1 MAQFLF
7 VFLIVPLFGFLLGTI
22 IPKKN
27 EKTLSRVSFIT
38 LGFQFISVLIFTI
51 YWGLHGH
58 PQLYTKE
65 LTLYN
70 SHLVHFEMFLDFRY
84 DNVTAVFL
92 LVGAYIAFLI
102 TSYSRN
108 YLHREMGFKRFFST
122 IMFFYL
128 GFNTIV
134 LSGNLTSIFVGWE
147 IAGIASFLLIAYY
160 RNRYIPVK
168 NALNIFSVYRL
179 GDLALILA
187 MWLSHHLWHS
197 NVSLLQYHDEAS
209 VLNVINNH
217 QALAI
222 TFSIFVVIT
231 ACVKSAQVPFSS
243 WLPRAMEG
251 PTPSSAIFYTSLSVH
266 LGVLLLLRTY
276 PFWSHLLS
284 VQLVVIGIGII
295 TYVISTISS
304 RVQPSIKGQIAYSV
318 TAQVGLMFIEV
329 ALGWHVL
336 VLIHFTSHALL
347 RSYQLLVSPSIVTY
361 EIRKQFYQFV
371 PTKRIKH
378 SPFIQNFKNS
388 IYVLSLVEWYMD
400 DVMHHAVWNS
410 FKVIGKKLHKI
421 SHSAFL
427 VVAGVLSAVTLAL
440 FFTNQNQLELHPIFI
455 RVIPVLLTLVGL
467 MFALRSFTEKKSIF
481 FAWRALLINHILIF
495 IAMMYNKMEFSQLA
509 IYFGGVLL
517 SYVVGLI
524 ALKKITTLEED
535 VNLNGYQGH
544 CYEHP
549 KIEILFFLACI
560 GIFGFPITSTF
571 LGIELVFGNIQ
582 LYQIGLVSIISLS
595 LLVSSLSVMRMYSRI
610 FLGPHV
616 KTYHESARR
625 SS

>member
-7 VFLIVPLFGFLLGTI
+7 VFLMVPLFGFLLGTI
-22 IPKKN
+22 IPRQN

-38 LGFQFISVLIFTI
+38 LGFQFISVLIFTV
-51 YWGLHGH
+51 YWGFHGY

-84 DNVTAVFL
+84 DDVTAVFL

-102 TSYSRN
+102 TTYSRN
-108 YLHREMGFKRFFST
+108 YLHREMGFKRFFNT

-134 LSGNLTSIFVGWE
+134 LSGNLTAVFVGWE

-179 GDLALILA
+179 GDLALLLA

-197 NVSLLQYHDEAS
+197 NVSLLQYYDRAS
-209 VLNVINNH
+209 VVHVIDNH
-217 QALAI
+217 ELLAV
-222 TFSIFVVIT
+222 TFSIFILIA
-231 ACVKSAQVPFSS
+231 ACIKSAQVPFSS

-276 PFWSHLLS
+276 PFWSHLWS
-284 VQLVVIGIGII
+284 VQLLVIGTGII
-295 TYVISTISS
+295 TYVVSTISS

-329 ALGWHVL
+329 ALGWHTL

-347 RSYQLLVSPSIVTY
+347 RSYQLLVSPSVVTY
-361 EIRKQFYQFV
+361 EIRKQFYQYM
-371 PTKRIKH
+371 PTKRVKH
-378 SPFIQNFKNS
+378 RPFIQNFKNS
-388 IYVLSLVEWYMD
+388 VYVLSLVEWYMD
-400 DVMHHAVWNS
+400 DVMHHAVWNG
-410 FKVIGKKLHKI
+410 FKVLGKKLHKI
-421 SHSAFL
+421 NHAAFL
-427 VVAGVLSAVTLAL
+427 IVAGVLIAVTSGL
-440 FFTNQNQLELHPIFI
+440 FFISQSRLDLHPTFV
-455 RVIPVLLTLVGL
+455 RVVPVVLTLVGL

-481 FAWRALLINHILIF
+481 FSWRALLMNHILIV
-495 IAMMYNKMEFSQLA
+495 IAMMYNKMELSQLA
-509 IYFGGVLL
+509 IYFGGVVL
-517 SYVVGLI
+517 SYVLGLI
-524 ALKKITTLEED
+524 ALRRITSLEEH

-549 KIEILFFLACI
+549 KIEIIFFLACI
-560 GIFGFPITSTF
+560 GIFGFPVTSTF
-571 LGIELVFGNIQ
+571 LGIELVYGNIQ
-582 LYQIGLVSIISLS
+582 LNQIGMVSIISLS